1 MNSEN
6 KILLKNDSLTVIIG
20 IALIIYLY
28 LDTPVP
34 AKLMLNNYFLFIVL
48 FIVGYIFYIL
58 LNKVN
63 MFVAILFAL
72 VAFEIIRKSMK
83 PDLNN
88 INKKI
93 AYYDNFLP
101 TSERVI
107 SEKLKV
113 NNTLEQEMVNIMK
126 QTKIANDYPRRS
138 PRYQPIVP
146 NIAGFSQIE

>member
-1 MNSEN
+1 MNYAN
-6 KILLKNDSLTVIIG
+6 KILLKTDPLTMIIG

-34 AKLMLNNYFLFIVL
+34 SKLMLNNYYLFLAI
-48 FIVGYIFYIL
+48 FIVGLIFYHL
-58 LNKVN
+58 VNYVN
-63 MFVAILFAL
+63 MFVALLFGL

-93 AYYDNFLP
+93 SFYDDFMP

-107 SEKLKV
+107 SEKLKI
-113 NNTLEQEMVNIMK
+113 NNTLEQDMVNIMK
-126 QTKIANDYPRRS
+126 QTKMANDYPIRS
-138 PRYQPIVP
+138 PRYQPIAP
-146 NIAGFSQIE
+146 NIAGSSQIE

>member
-1 MNSEN
+1 MNRDN

-34 AKLMLNNYFLFIVL
+34 AKLMLNNYFLFLAL
-48 FIVGYIFYIL
+48 FIVVVIFYNL
-58 LNKVN
+58 FNKVN
-63 MFVAILFAL
+63 MFVALLFAL

-93 AYYDNFLP
+93 AYYDNFIP

-107 SEKLKV
+107 SEKLKK
-113 NNTLEQEMVNIMK
+113 NNTLEQDMVNIMK
-126 QTKIANDYPRRS
+126 QTKMANDYPRRS
-138 PRYQPIVP
+138 PRYQPIAP
-146 NIAGFSQIE
+146 NIAGSSQIE